1 MNTKPVNLVIFSRYC
16 RTILVVKRH
25 YPRVFS
31 LVCEEFLHT
40 VRGRQHGDHS
50 FDPAYIPTPKIVSK
64 TVAYSR
70 YGGGRRQKA
79 KALRSQRSV
88 GARLSPFLRSRSK
101 KPDKYNFSS
110 IFISQREIDTVILS
124 LQPPVALQKHK
135 IDKKKGVCY

>member
-50 FDPAYIPTPKIVSK
+50 FDPGYIPTPKIVSK

-70 YGGGRRQKA
+70 YGGDRRQKA
-79 KALRSQRSV
+79 KVLPKPKKRWSTLITV
-88 GARLSPFLRSRSK
+88 SP
-101 KPDKYNFSS
+101 
-110 IFISQREIDTVILS
+110 ES
-124 LQPPVALQKHK
+124 LQKT
-135 IDKKKGVCY
+135 G